1 MGNICIKQKLK
12 RKIHPINLSHD
23 NTLKLT
29 SFGRSA
35 SRSYQRY
42 ETVKNNFF
50 NIEDNFPDKY
60 DIENYRK
67 LYLQDYYPYTNRHV
81 SGIRDISG
89 SKEICIRPSTA
100 HSRNK
105 FNINS

>member
-29 SFGRSA
+29 SL
-35 SRSYQRY
+35 
-42 ETVKNNFF
+42 KNNFF

-81 SGIRDISG
+81 SG

>member
-12 RKIHPINLSHD
+12 RKIYPINLSYD

-29 SFGRSA
+29 SL
-35 SRSYQRY
+35 
-42 ETVKNNFF
+42 KNNFF
-50 NIEDNFPDKY
+50 NIEDNFPDKH

-67 LYLQDYYPYTNRHV
+67 LYLQNYYSHTTQN
-81 SGIRDISG
+81 
-89 SKEICIRPSTA
+89 EICIRPSTA

>member
-29 SFGRSA
+29 SL
-35 SRSYQRY
+35 
-42 ETVKNNFF
+42 KNNFF
-50 NIEDNFPDKY
+50 NIEDNFPDKH

-67 LYLQDYYPYTNRHV
+67 LYLQDYYSYTNRHV
-81 SGIRDISG
+81 SGIRDISGIRDVSG